1 MKKDDRQLVK
11 RAAKD
16 TIPLLVG
23 ALPFGLLMG
32 LTIVEAESVNN
43 FVGWLSS
50 TLIFAGAA
58 QIAMTSLL
66 GSGGTVLLAITVGLV
81 INARHMMYSAALAPR
96 FTTQPRWFRIL
107 APYWLIDQVFAL
119 IDTQIDD
126 TVSDR
131 DLRVYWLTIALTF
144 FTMWNAFVTIGMFLG
159 PVIPESWPVEFGV
172 PAMFIG
178 IVVPALKTRP
188 AAVAAIVGALVGATA
203 SPLPLGMGLLVGGL
217 VGIVAGT
224 AADRGARV

>member
-1 MKKDDRQLVK
+1 MTNDRPLIK

-23 ALPFGLLMG
+23 ALPFGVLMG
-32 LTIVEAESVNN
+32 LTIVEAEPVND

-50 TLIFAGAA
+50 ALIFAGAA

-66 GSGGTVLLAITVGLV
+66 GAGGSVLLVIAVGLV
-81 INARHMMYSAALAPR
+81 INARHMMYSAALTPR
-96 FTTQPRWFRIL
+96 FRTQPRWFRVL

-119 IDTQIDD
+119 IDTQVDD
-126 TVSDR
+126 TMSDR
-131 DLRVYWLTIALTF
+131 DFRVYWLTIALTF
-144 FTMWNAFVTIGMFLG
+144 YGMWHAFVTAGMFLG
-159 PVIPESWPVEFGV
+159 PIIPESWPVEFGV

-188 AAVAAIVGALVGATA
+188 AAVAAVVGAFVGAAA
-203 SPLPLGMGLLVGGL
+203 STLPLGLGLLVGGL

-224 AADRGARV
+224 VADRRIRV